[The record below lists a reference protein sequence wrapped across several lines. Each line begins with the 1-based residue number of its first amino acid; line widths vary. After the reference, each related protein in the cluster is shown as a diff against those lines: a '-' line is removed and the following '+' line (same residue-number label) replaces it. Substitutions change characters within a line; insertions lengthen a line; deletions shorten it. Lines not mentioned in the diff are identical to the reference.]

1 MAGRGIYRIPLS
13 VHTIYTFHVH
23 SYMAVHSVVG
33 GCVYV
38 CYAGTGTRRRRG
50 GEYERRRRTRTAPV
64 LTWCTQFNSSRG
76 EASRAE
82 ARRAELDSIRA
93 ATTFSLMKTLLR
105 FPPVCNATLHDVA
118 CVNEPRLRATLRSHG
133 HSV

>member
-38 CYAGTGTRRRRG
+38 CYAGTGTRRRRASTTHEDRASSYLVHAIQLESRR
-50 GEYERRRRTRTAPV
+50 GE
-64 LTWCTQFNSSRG
+64 SSRG
-76 EASRAE
+76 E